1 MILPLELE
9 AVQRSG
15 DSASPPAVSTGAE
28 PVTKASISSPA
39 ASLPQNP
46 LRGIGSA
53 VRIESG
59 AARFI
64 DVRGALKVVRDP
76 SPPAVASA
84 SIVSVGSV
92 ASGTSM
98 TTVSSEPDSM
108 VVDVGVSSNEHGSAT
123 MTRNVTDSESDVSH
137 GGGDGVAPVL
147 VVQPGAPQSRSQVD
161 VGTTSS
167 GCGIGDPGGQ
177 PDVARGTAR
186 SSCPSPIQKPATTTL
201 GNGSWDVEVA
211 ALCYTAKYQPA
222 ARAGRASM
230 ALDWFALGKTMEAVV
245 RHRGSWHHAND
256 LWNGWALSVS
266 THFKLWCSIVAVARQ
281 VIGDRSMCHSGLAL
295 KVWVHI
301 ACVV

>member
-1 MILPLELE
+1 M
-9 AVQRSG
+9 
-15 DSASPPAVSTGAE
+15 
-28 PVTKASISSPA
+28 ASISSPA

-46 LRGIGSA
+46 LRGICSA
-53 VRIESG
+53 VRIERG

-64 DVRGALKVVRDP
+64 DVRGALKLVPDP
-76 SPPAVASA
+76 SPPAAAASA
-84 SIVSVGSV
+84 SCVSVGSV

-108 VVDVGVSSNEHGSAT
+108 VVDVSVTGSSNEHGSAT
-123 MTRNVTDSESDVSH
+123 MTRTRNVADSESDVSH

-167 GCGIGDPGGQ
+167 GCGIGDAGGQ
-177 PDVARGTAR
+177 ADVAQGTAR
-186 SSCPSPIQKPATTTL
+186 SSCPIQKPATTTL
-201 GNGSWDVEVA
+201 GNGLWDVEVA

-245 RHRGSWHHAND
+245 RHRVGAGTMSTTRG
-256 LWNGWALSVS
+256 NGWALSVGS
-266 THFKLWCSIVAVARQ
+266 PCTSSCGAVSSLWPGR
-281 VIGDRSMCHSGLAL
+281 
-295 KVWVHI
+295 
-301 ACVV
+301 